1 MQWIKKH
8 KRHIIILLITA
19 VFAIFLYR
27 YNQIE
32 RIGLYDT
39 EGKTFE
45 KERGEEIVQDNEKEA
60 GKQIGNQ
67 DG

>member
-1 MQWIKKH
+1 MQQIKKH
-8 KRHIIILLITA
+8 KRHIIILLITVIFA
-19 VFAIFLYR
+19 VFLYR

-45 KERGEEIVQDNEKEA
+45 KARVVEIMEDN
-60 GKQIGNQ
+60 
-67 DG
+67 